1 MIHSDTK
8 KGFLSS
14 SDLRNRLKFAKK
26 MLKNYSSPVW
36 TNETNFYLDGTSF
49 QHKFYPK
56 DQARG
61 PHRRECWHPSEGFK
75 KDCTWKGA
83 QLGIGGRVA
92 HFIVAI
98 LYKSGSVA
106 CHEHERTNG
115 KFFTDFVKNK
125 FQKSLE
131 NVDEDRSQNRKA
143 GWKVNESYVVKQ
155 VSIPA
160 RSPDINSIEG
170 FFNFMSSKLQ

>member
-1 MIHSDTK
+1 
-8 KGFLSS
+8 
-14 SDLRNRLKFAKK
+14 

-36 TNETNFYLDGTSF
+36 TNEINFYLDGTSF

-61 PHRRECWHPSEGFK
+61 PHRRECWNPSEGFK
-75 KDCTWKGA
+75 ADCTWKGA
-83 QLGIGGRVA
+83 QLGSGGRVA

-98 LYKSGSVA
+98 LYKSGGVA

-125 FQKSLE
+125 FPEKF
-131 NVDEDRSQNRKA
+131 RKCR
-143 GWKVNESYVVKQ
+143 WR
-155 VSIPA
+155 P
-160 RSPDINSIEG
+160 
-170 FFNFMSSKLQ
+170 